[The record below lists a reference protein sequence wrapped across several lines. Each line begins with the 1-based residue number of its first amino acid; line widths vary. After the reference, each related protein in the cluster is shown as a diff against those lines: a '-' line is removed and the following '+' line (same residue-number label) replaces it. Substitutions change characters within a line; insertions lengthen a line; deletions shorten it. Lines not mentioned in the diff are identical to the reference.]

1 MAQWYLITT
10 DTVAAVEK
18 SPRNVIM
25 VPSGSVIDVPI
36 ALNGIQGLIEVT
48 FHGETVL
55 MFAEDIR
62 DRGKPVFGASV

>member
-1 MAQWYLITT
+1 
-10 DTVAAVEK
+10 
-18 SPRNVIM
+18 M